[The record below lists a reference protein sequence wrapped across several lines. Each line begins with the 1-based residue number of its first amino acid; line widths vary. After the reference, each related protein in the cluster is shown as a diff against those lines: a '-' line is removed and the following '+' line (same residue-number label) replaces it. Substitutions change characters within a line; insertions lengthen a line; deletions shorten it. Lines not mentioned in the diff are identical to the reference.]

1 MDLRSSSSIDSYAA
15 GQPQQV
21 SRLSRNSSAP
31 YSILLLSLV
40 LVGALFLL
48 QGNIDLNLADE
59 GFLWYGAVQTARG
72 HIPLIDFQGYDPGR
86 YYWIAPW
93 LALFGQDIMALRLAV
108 ALFQVVGL
116 TFGLLA
122 AKRVVTQG
130 WLLAIVG
137 VVLLAWMFPRHKL
150 FEPSLAMAAVYFAVR
165 LIEKPTP
172 RQYVCAGIF
181 VGLAAFF
188 GRNHGFYSFSAFFLL
203 ILFLWFKFRDKL
215 VPKKVSLWLAGVVI
229 GYTPMWLMLA
239 LVPDMFARFT
249 YLADLLFRQQST
261 NLPLPV
267 PWPWT
272 IDYAQADLLG
282 NASKF
287 FTGLL
292 FLLLPVFYLISAA
305 AILQMNKKDIQNR
318 SLLIASTWVGI
329 FYMHYAFS
337 RAELWHLAQSI
348 HPFLLGLVALPPAFN
363 YSIHRKAVGIGLI
376 ILALAASL
384 TLVMP
389 ASPYWQKLTAK
400 DQFVLYNV
408 TGRQLWLRQEQAA
421 YLETVKQL
429 ITQHVGPQEEL
440 LIAPHSPG
448 LYPILQRQAPTWD
461 IYLLFPETEERQQEI
476 IQDLNHHHVNWV
488 ILADNPLDGR
498 DDLRF
503 RNTHPL
509 VWQYF
514 LTKFEPVDA
523 PGLPGNQQL
532 LHRKAQ

>member
-1 MDLRSSSSIDSYAA
+1 M
-15 GQPQQV
+15 

-40 LVGALFLL
+40 LVGTLFLL

-72 HIPLIDFQGYDPGR
+72 HFPLVDFQAYDPGR
-86 YYWIAPW
+86 YYWITPW

-108 ALFQVVGL
+108 ALFQAIGL

-122 AKRVVTQG
+122 ARRVIAQG
-130 WLLAIVG
+130 WLLVFVG

-239 LVPDMFARFT
+239 LVPDMFAHFT

-267 PWPWT
+267 PWPWA
-272 IDYAQADLLG
+272 IDYAQADLLS
-282 NASKF
+282 NASQF
-287 FTGLL
+287 FTGFL

-305 AILQMNKKDIQNR
+305 AILRMNKKDIQNH
-318 SLLIASTWVGI
+318 SLLIASTCVGI

-348 HPFLLGLVALPPAFN
+348 HPFLLGLVALPPAFDSN
-363 YSIHRKAVGIGLI
+363 FHRKVLGIGLI
-376 ILALAASL
+376 ILGVAASL
-384 TLVMP
+384 TLVIP

-400 DQFVLYNV
+400 DQFVLYSV

-421 YLETVKQL
+421 YLETIKQL
-429 ITQHVGPQEEL
+429 VTRYVGPQEGL
-440 LIAPHSPG
+440 LVVPHSPG
-448 LYPILQRQAPTWD
+448 LYPILQREAPIWD
-461 IYLLFPETEERQQEI
+461 IYLLFPETEKRQQEI
-476 IQDLNHHHVNWV
+476 IAALIAHQVNWV
-488 ILADNPLDGR
+488 ILADIPLDGR
-498 DDLRF
+498 DELRF
-503 RNTHPL
+503 RNTHAA
-509 VWQYF
+509 VWRYI
-514 LTKFEPVDA
+514 LSEFEPIEA
-523 PGLPGNQQL
+523 PGLPSNQQFF
-532 LHRKAQ
+532 HRKIK